1 MGQTIKG
8 SDLLMLIK
16 SISSERNIPF
26 DEVLFIFS
34 DSLAQSLRKN
44 QPEYREADFRVQ
56 INPETG
62 EAEAFRRW
70 RVLEEEEIME
80 NPEREMI
87 VEEARERSGEENV
100 NPGDIIE
107 EPLPQFDF
115 NQRTSML
122 LAKQHLNIHLRG
134 AERRKLIDEMLSRN
148 ESLVSGQVLRI
159 LRNRGRRHRRSDA
172 RRLPPAEKRNDSAGA
187 IESRRPNTGGG
198 QGNRRGKA
206 RAADYPD
213 PDLPELLVCL
223 FERYV
228 PEIEKGVLEIVATAR
243 SPGNRAKIAVRSNDP
258 RVDPVGTCVGVR
270 GSRVQQVTNELN
282 GERIDIV
289 HWDEDDAK
297 YVLRALAP
305 AEVSKISVDRERHLM
320 DVLVER
326 ELMAQAIGRNGTNV
340 RLASELTGW
349 ELNLKAPD
357 EYEAETEETAAK
369 KSAAIAEILDLELEA
384 ARVLYD
390 EGFETLEHVAFV
402 DSADLLE
409 IEGFDEEIVESI
421 QLRAREA
428 VEKKESVMQEKLTQV
443 EESLQKM
450 EGMDDRL
457 LYDLVNG
464 DIMTLSDFADLS
476 ADELLELSEIPSQR
490 ATDLI
495 MRARSL
501 LEESEGEE
509 EAAV

>member
-159 LRNRGRRHRRSDA
+159 LRNRGDA
-172 RRLPPAEKRNDSAGA
+172 IVEVMRVDCRLPKSEMIPREQLKVGDRIQAVVKETVEERHGRQIILTRTS
-187 IESRRPNTGGG
+187 
-198 QGNRRGKA
+198 
-206 RAADYPD
+206 
-213 PDLPELLVCL
+213 PELLVCL

-443 EESLQKM
+443 EELLQKM